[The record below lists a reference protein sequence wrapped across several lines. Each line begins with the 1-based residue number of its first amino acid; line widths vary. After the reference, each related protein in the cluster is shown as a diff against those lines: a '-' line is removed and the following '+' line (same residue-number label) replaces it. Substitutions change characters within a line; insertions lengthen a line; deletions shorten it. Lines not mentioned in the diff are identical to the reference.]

1 MNIKNSDKNSES
13 IKLFLTTC
21 LLVAF
26 TVTAVGLIIAWVPLL
41 PEAIA
46 VDIKNP
52 GIFSDYIG
60 WHHSWHTMAA
70 TSIDTACLR

>member
-1 MNIKNSDKNSES
+1 MNIKNSNENGKS
-13 IKLFLTTC
+13 IQLFLATC

-70 TSIDTACLR
+70 TTAHSACLR